1 MPIKCAIRK
10 GQDCT
15 KSILVYGV
23 KCNVCDAFYTG
34 HTAHKRGMEHLRALQ
49 KGNKEY
55 AMTKQFLED
64 QPQINKKDEGLI
76 TLSIRDRT
84 RTSNFDRYIA
94 EGYIIEEASKATNRG
109 KQVNSRGE
117 WSRISMKRLT
127 VSE

>member
-1 MPIKCAIRK
+1 M
-10 GQDCT
+10 
-15 KSILVYGV
+15 
-23 KCNVCDAFYTG
+23 KCNLCDAFYIGTTG
-34 HTAHKRGMEHLRALQ
+34 HTAHKRGMEHIKALQ

-55 AMTKQFLED
+55 AMTKHFIED
-64 QPQINKKDEGLI
+64 HPQINKEDEGLI

-84 RTSNFDRYIA
+84 RTSNLDRYIS
-94 EGYIIEEASKATNRG
+94 EGYIIEEASKAANRG